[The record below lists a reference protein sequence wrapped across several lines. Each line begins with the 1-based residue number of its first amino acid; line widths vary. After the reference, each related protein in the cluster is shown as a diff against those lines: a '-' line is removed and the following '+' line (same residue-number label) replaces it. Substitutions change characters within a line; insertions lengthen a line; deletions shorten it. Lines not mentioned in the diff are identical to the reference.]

1 MPILA
6 KGLTLLILWG
16 VLVVGLTRTFAA
28 RKSALTAGS
37 VLGLITGTV
46 AGFLLFNSFTG
57 ELPFA
62 IIKSLVAVAFISLF
76 IVAAFAW
83 HKAPAPAITE
93 FSPSL
98 SDHPAVTAMAAFLSA
113 TVFAIL
119 AVCRLSNSGD
129 NATVLA
135 VCFILPAMVELWLV
149 VYRLEPLLPSVLK
162 MPRGGLPLLA
172 VSLFLFI
179 ASFSPRL
186 DLFSPLSMKVMK
198 LIHDFVHQ
206 FFESMLI
213 PDHPFFRTDVWDY
226 IGMFFSNSVGFWGGL
241 IIWFIPSALIAIAVF
256 RQPLPSVAHVRQA
269 ATRRKLIA
277 GHLRERRCLLFFPF
291 FATILM
297 AVAVYESGHPSVEYW
312 DPKPIAVK
320 ADGAGTIHIPV
331 KDGETDLKDGKLH
344 KYIFLQGAKKV
355 RFFVLYRSDEL
366 TVVLDACSICQPEG
380 YGQSEGT
387 VICYYCKTLIPLE
400 TVGKPG
406 GCNPVPV
413 SFTADAGGVHLSA
426 VSLIN
431 TWNEQVQ
438 SAKKVPGGPE

>member
-129 NATVLA
+129 NAQCLQ
-135 VCFILPAMVELWLV
+135 
-149 VYRLEPLLPSVLK
+149 Y
-162 MPRGGLPLLA
+162 
-172 VSLFLFI
+172 
-179 ASFSPRL
+179 ASFFRQWWNSGWWFTGWSPSCHRSSKCPGEGYP
-186 DLFSPLSMKVMK
+186 FWPSPCSCLS
-198 LIHDFVHQ
+198 LPFPPG
-206 FFESMLI
+206 ST
-213 PDHPFFRTDVWDY
+213 FFR
-226 IGMFFSNSVGFWGGL
+226 
-241 IIWFIPSALIAIAVF
+241 PSA
-256 RQPLPSVAHVRQA
+256 
-269 ATRRKLIA
+269 
-277 GHLRERRCLLFFPF
+277 
-291 FATILM
+291 
-297 AVAVYESGHPSVEYW
+297 
-312 DPKPIAVK
+312 
-320 ADGAGTIHIPV
+320 
-331 KDGETDLKDGKLH
+331 
-344 KYIFLQGAKKV
+344 
-355 RFFVLYRSDEL
+355 
-366 TVVLDACSICQPEG
+366 
-380 YGQSEGT
+380 
-387 VICYYCKTLIPLE
+387 
-400 TVGKPG
+400 
-406 GCNPVPV
+406 
-413 SFTADAGGVHLSA
+413 
-426 VSLIN
+426 
-431 TWNEQVQ
+431 
-438 SAKKVPGGPE
+438 